1 MSYLKNNFRS
11 LVLDACMAIIAVMGI
26 IGFWS
31 TEQNGFMRI
40 GIGALLLFSLW
51 RLVRKD
57 NAPAL
62 FLIGF
67 IDATVLFRS
76 TTGQMPYTLSN
87 QVAAV
92 LIFAIVLFLFA
103 YRHARFRHHH
113 FVTRLFSL
121 YNSLLALLVGEL
133 FFVLTF
139 FSIEAKN
146 KAILLVLWLWFYDEC
161 IESLEENKL
170 TPQTAMTSAL
180 LFALLFIGISLTFT
194 FEMGL

>member
-1 MSYLKNNFRS
+1 MSYLKNNIRS
-11 LVLDACMAIIAVMGI
+11 IVLDVCIACFALLGI

-31 TEQNGFMRI
+31 TEQNDFMRI
-40 GIGALLLFSLW
+40 GIGALLIFSAWKLI
-51 RLVRKD
+51 RKD

-76 TTGQMPYTLSN
+76 TTGQMPFTFSN
-87 QVAAV
+87 QVAAI
-92 LIFAIVLFLFA
+92 LIFGIVLFLFA
-103 YRHARFRHHH
+103 YRHARFDHHH
-113 FVTRLFSL
+113 FVSRLFSL

-161 IESLEENKL
+161 IESLEEHTL
-170 TPQTAMTSAL
+170 TQQTIMTSAV
-180 LFALLFIGISLTFT
+180 LFTILFIGISLTFT
-194 FEMGL
+194 FEAGL

>member
-1 MSYLKNNFRS
+1 MSYLKNNTKS
-11 LVLDACMAIIAVMGI
+11 IILDICIASIALMGI
-26 IGFWS
+26 IGFWA
-31 TEQNGFMRI
+31 TEQNQFMRV
-40 GIGALLLFSLW
+40 GIGVLLVFSLW
-51 RLVRKD
+51 KLIRKD

-76 TTGQMPYTLSN
+76 TSGQLPFTFSN

-92 LIFAIVLFLFA
+92 CIFVIVLFLFA

-113 FVTRLFSL
+113 FIARLFSL

-133 FFVLTF
+133 FFILTF

-170 TPQTAMTSAL
+170 TRQTAVTSAI
-180 LFALLFIGISLTFT
+180 LFAILFIGISLTFT
-194 FEMGL
+194 FEVGF

>member
-1 MSYLKNNFRS
+1 MSYLKNNARS
-11 LVLDACMAIIAVMGI
+11 LALDACMAIIAVLGI
-26 IGFWS
+26 IGFWT
-31 TEQNGFMRI
+31 TEQSSFMRI
-40 GIGALLLFSLW
+40 GIAVLLLFSLW
-51 RLVRKD
+51 KLVRKD

-76 TTGQMPYTLSN
+76 TTGQLPITFSH
-87 QVAAV
+87 QVAAI
-92 LIFAIVLFLFA
+92 LIFIIVLFLFA

-139 FSIEAKN
+139 FSIDSKN

-170 TPQTAMTSAL
+170 SPQTVMTSAL

-194 FEMGL
+194 FETGF